1 MKQYQKDMDAYK
13 ETMEQYQEDMDAYQ
27 EMMERYEDD
36 LNVWQD
42 EYRSWKE
49 SRSKAIGQA
58 EAIIKR
64 MHDDYGHAFGVS
76 VARHWVVLVVIIVIL
91 FALILAVLRLQDRR
105 Y

>member
-1 MKQYQKDMDAYK
+1 MDAYE
-13 ETMEQYQEDMDAYQ
+13 ETMEQYRSDMEAYQ
-27 EMMERYEDD
+27 ERVERYEDD
-36 LNVWQD
+36 LKVWQD

-76 VARHWVVLVVIIVIL
+76 VAGNWSVLVVIMAVL
-91 FALILAVLRLQDRR
+91 FMSILAVMRLQDRR
-105 Y
+105 